1 MKNWIIKHKGLVLYA
16 VFGVATTLINFI
28 AFRLCNWL
36 FGNDWY
42 LVNNVIAWVFA
53 VIFAY
58 VVNKVWVFES
68 RSWAFAV
75 IGREIVE
82 FLTARLLSLGIEEVG
97 LLLLVDVLGMKD
109 LMLNLFGLT
118 FSGPF
123 IAKLI
128 LAVVVVVLNYFFS
141 KFIIFKKKNH

>member
-75 IGREIVE
+75 IGREIAE

-141 KFIIFKKKNH
+141 KFIIFKKKN

>member
-97 LLLLVDVLGMKD
+97 LLLLVDLLGMKD

-141 KFIIFKKKNH
+141 KFIIFKKKN

>member
-141 KFIIFKKKNH
+141 KFIIFKKKN